1 MQSGTAHCLQK
12 NLVCTRLPACRSEQA
27 LHSGLNLG
35 FSYLS
40 GKWRSVR
47 RSSGSSDGRPTF
59 LQGGC
64 QFFNSPSMTA

>member
-12 NLVCTRLPACRSEQA
+12 NLVCTQSIYRSEQA
-27 LHSGLNLG
+27 WHSGLNLG

-47 RSSGSSDGRPTF
+47 CSSGRSDGQPSF

-64 QFFNSPSMTA
+64 QFSISPSMTA